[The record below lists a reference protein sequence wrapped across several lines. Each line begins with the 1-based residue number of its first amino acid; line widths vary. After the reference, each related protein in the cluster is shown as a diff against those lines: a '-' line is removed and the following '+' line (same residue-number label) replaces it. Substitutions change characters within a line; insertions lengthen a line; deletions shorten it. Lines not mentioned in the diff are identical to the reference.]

1 MIVALLIG
9 LIALALHCVGV
20 VRLKDV
26 LSGDMKARGPISGLI
41 GSVGVL
47 ILGLAL
53 LAYWCTIGLYVFM
66 FIFGTGGGEA
76 SGIPLGFA
84 LIAFPFVHGFAEL
97 LVYLGFDDW

>member
-1 MIVALLIG
+1 
-9 LIALALHCVGV
+9 
-20 VRLKDV
+20 
-26 LSGDMKARGPISGLI
+26 MKARGPISGLI

-47 ILGLAL
+47 ILGLAV

-97 LVYLGFDDW
+97 LVYLGFDDCELMFPAPDDARGIHIEDRARPIP